1 LRKSATLITRKGATL
16 RTPRVIF
23 NTSFILLFMLAAPGA
38 SLLAQQPTAT
48 QQPAVAQPVVVVADP
63 PQMQTAP
70 TQTAPAQTAPA
81 PRLPLPPIQRAPNA
95 PAQAASSEDASK
107 ATGGTGASKAQ
118 RAPAA
123 PIKGRVV
130 GEAGEPLAG
139 VSVYAMPRAL
149 NSMFRSPH
157 IVTADDDGNFEVRGL
172 DPGLYML
179 NAMLPGYV
187 SEVDP
192 VTGRPGGAYRPGDNA
207 TVRLVRGGVV
217 TGTVTDSQGE
227 PLVAISVRAFR
238 VRDLDGRTVQTP
250 FPSSFEDRT
259 DDRGIYRIYGLQPGL
274 YIVLVGGSSLSGFG
288 PATAYSGDAPTFYPS
303 GTRDTAVEVAV
314 RAGQETS
321 GVDVRYR
328 DEQGHRVTGT
338 VEMPPAAPG
347 DFGAGVLL
355 TFASTGMVAAGT
367 GLNAASN
374 ERTFS
379 MEGVADGDYDLQAT
393 GGGREGLSIASAPQR
408 VSVRGADVSGLR
420 LTLTPL
426 ASAGGTLVIE
436 PSTDAERARDAC
448 KAPRATQLPQETLI
462 TVTPEGALSPVQI
475 LSRLT
480 APHDTTPDET
490 GAFTLRSLEPGR
502 YHFSFRLFDDALYV
516 RALQLP
522 TANTSNAAATSNEVA
537 TPTSQRA
544 ANPASQRADTTA
556 SQRTAGTTTPTT
568 QRAAAAPSA
577 VTASDAAAAAR
588 GLLDLKAGQ
597 RLSGLSVRLAEGAA
611 ALGGRIVPAEG
622 AQPPSSFALLRV
634 HLVPQER
641 ERADDP
647 LRFYETAPAA
657 DGTFS
662 FKNLAPGRYFVVAR
676 AATDADAAA
685 PRPAAWDAATRAKLR
700 REAEAANTPAELQPC
715 RRMTD
720 FTLRF
725 PPAK

>member
-1 LRKSATLITRKGATL
+1 LRKSTALRKSATLITRKGATL
-16 RTPRVIF
+16 RTPRVIV
-23 NTSFILLFMLAAPGA
+23 NTSFIMLLLLAARGA
-38 SLLAQQPTAT
+38 SLLAQQPVVVIDTPPQTAT
-48 QQPAVAQPVVVVADP
+48 
-63 PQMQTAP
+63 
-70 TQTAPAQTAPA
+70 AQTTPA
-81 PRLPLPPIQRAPNA
+81 PRLPLPPI
-95 PAQAASSEDASK
+95 
-107 ATGGTGASKAQ
+107 Q

-139 VSVYAMPRAL
+139 VSVYAVPRAF

-179 NAMLPGYV
+179 NASLPGYV

-192 VTGRPGGAYRPGDNA
+192 ATGRPGGAYRPGDNA

-217 TGTVTDSQGE
+217 TGAVTDSQGE
-227 PLVAISVRAFR
+227 PVVAVSVRAFR
-238 VRDLDGRTVQTP
+238 VRDLDGRTLQTP
-250 FPSSFEDRT
+250 FPFSLEDRT

-274 YIVLVGGSSLSGFG
+274 YVVLVGGSSLSGFG
-288 PATAYSGDAPTFYPS
+288 PGTAYGGDAPTFYPS

-314 RAGQETS
+314 RAGQETA

-328 DEQGHRVTGT
+328 EEQGHRVTGT

-379 MEGVADGDYDLQAT
+379 IEGVADGDYDLQAT

-408 VSVRGADVSGLR
+408 VSVRGADVTGLR

-436 PSTDAERARDAC
+436 PSTEAERARDAC

-462 TVTPEGALSPVQI
+462 TITPERALSPVQI

-480 APHDTTPDET
+480 STHDTTPDET

-522 TANTSNAAATSNEVA
+522 TTSTSNAAAT
-537 TPTSQRA
+537 
-544 ANPASQRADTTA
+544 PASQRADTTA
-556 SQRTAGTTTPTT
+556 SQRTAGTTT
-568 QRAAAAPSA
+568 QRAAAAPAAVVAPAA
-577 VTASDAAAAAR
+577 VTASEAAAASR

-611 ALGGRIVPAEG
+611 ALVGRIVPAEG
-622 AQPPSSFALLRV
+622 AQPPSSFAQLRV

-662 FKNLAPGRYFVVAR
+662 FKNLAPGRYLVVAR
-676 AATDADAAA
+676 AAADTDAAA
-685 PRPAAWDAATRAKLR
+685 PRPAAWDADARAKLR

-715 RRMTD
+715 RRTND

-725 PPAK
+725 PPAATK

>member
-1 LRKSATLITRKGATL
+1 L
-16 RTPRVIF
+16 RTPRVIV
-23 NTSFILLFMLAAPGA
+23 NTSFIMLLLLAARGA
-38 SLLAQQPTAT
+38 SLLAQQPVVVIDTPPQTAT
-48 QQPAVAQPVVVVADP
+48 
-63 PQMQTAP
+63 
-70 TQTAPAQTAPA
+70 AQTTPA
-81 PRLPLPPIQRAPNA
+81 PRLPLPPIQRAL
-95 PAQAASSEDASK
+95 
-107 ATGGTGASKAQ
+107 
-118 RAPAA
+118 AA

-139 VSVYAMPRAL
+139 VSVYAVPRAF

-179 NAMLPGYV
+179 NASLPGYV

-192 VTGRPGGAYRPGDNA
+192 ATGRPGGAYRPGDSA

-217 TGTVTDSQGE
+217 TGAVTDSQGE
-227 PLVAISVRAFR
+227 PVVAVSVRAFR
-238 VRDLDGRTVQTP
+238 VRDLDGRTLQTP
-250 FPSSFEDRT
+250 FPFSLEDRT

-274 YIVLVGGSSLSGFG
+274 YVVLVGGSSLSGFG
-288 PATAYSGDAPTFYPS
+288 PGTAYGGDAPTFYPS

-314 RAGQETS
+314 RAGQETA

-328 DEQGHRVTGT
+328 EEQGHRVTGT

-379 MEGVADGDYDLQAT
+379 IEGVADGDYDLQAT

-408 VSVRGADVSGLR
+408 VSVRGADVTGLR
-420 LTLTPL
+420 LALTPL

-436 PSTDAERARDAC
+436 PSTEAERARDAC

-462 TVTPEGALSPVQI
+462 TITPERALSPVQI

-480 APHDTTPDET
+480 STHDTTPDET

-522 TANTSNAAATSNEVA
+522 TTSTSNAAAT
-537 TPTSQRA
+537 
-544 ANPASQRADTTA
+544 PASQRADTTA
-556 SQRTAGTTTPTT
+556 SQRTAGTKT
-568 QRAAAAPSA
+568 QRAAAAPAAVVAPAA
-577 VTASDAAAAAR
+577 VTASEAAAASH

-611 ALGGRIVPAEG
+611 ALVGRIVPAEG
-622 AQPPSSFALLRV
+622 AQPPSSFAQLRV

-662 FKNLAPGRYFVVAR
+662 FKNLAPGRYLVVAR
-676 AATDADAAA
+676 AVADTDAAA
-685 PRPAAWDAATRAKLR
+685 PRPAAWDADARAKLR

-715 RRMTD
+715 RRTND

-725 PPAK
+725 PPAATK